1 MTVEEYFGTGPDFE
15 RPVFEAVLDRV
26 SSFGPVH
33 VEPVSVGIF
42 LKRAGSF
49 AELRP
54 LTRWVALYLMAPS
67 LPDHPRITRRI
78 PASSDRTC
86 HVIRLYGADDVDDLV
101 AEWLELAYDSAPG

>member
-1 MTVEEYFGTGPDFE
+1 MTVADYFETGPDFE
-15 RPVFEAVLDRV
+15 RPVFEAVMARV
-26 SSFGPVH
+26 SSLGPVQ

-42 LKRAGSF
+42 LKRAGTF

-78 PASSDRTC
+78 PASAERTC

-101 AEWLELAYDSAPG
+101 ADWLELAYFAAPA